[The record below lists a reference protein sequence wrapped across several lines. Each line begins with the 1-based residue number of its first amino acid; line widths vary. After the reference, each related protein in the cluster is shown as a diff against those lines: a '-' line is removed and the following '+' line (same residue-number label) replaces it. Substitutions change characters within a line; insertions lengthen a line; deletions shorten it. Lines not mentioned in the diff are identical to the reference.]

1 MLGSSK
7 GRIGLQ
13 VLEPAVFGARVL
25 LKIQSLK
32 GGPSGLFIL
41 SCSVSKISRQAKCLC
56 MFPPRRILKILHDAK
71 YLPRAP
77 KGSKN

>member
-13 VLEPAVFGARVL
+13 VLEPVVFGARAL
-25 LKIQSLK
+25 LKIQPLK
-32 GGPSGLFIL
+32 AGPSGLLIL
-41 SCSVSKISRQAKCLC
+41 RCSVSKISRQAKCLC
-56 MFPPRRILKILHDAK
+56 RFPPPRILKILHDAK
-71 YLPRAP
+71 YIPRGL